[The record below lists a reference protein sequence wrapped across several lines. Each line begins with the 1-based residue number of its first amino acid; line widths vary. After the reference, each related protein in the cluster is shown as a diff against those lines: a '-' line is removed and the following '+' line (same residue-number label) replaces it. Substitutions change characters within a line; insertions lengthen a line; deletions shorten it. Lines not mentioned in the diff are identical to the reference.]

1 MVKQMELIG
10 DAIVKSRPSSK
21 TKEKTFDAY
30 LAALDP
36 AKRSALEKLRK
47 AIRAAAPKAEECI
60 SYGVPS
66 FRLNGKFLVAL
77 AAATHHCSFY
87 PGSAVQAFGADLKGY
102 ETSKG
107 TIRFQPRKPLP
118 STLVRKLV
126 KARMA
131 KGGFSKRD

>member
-1 MVKQMELIG
+1 M
-10 DAIVKSRPSSK
+10 KSKSSSK
-21 TKEKTFDAY
+21 PKEKTFDTY

-36 AKRSALEKLRK
+36 DKRSALEKLRK

-60 SYGVPS
+60 SYGVPA

-77 AAATHHCSFY
+77 AAATNHCSFY
-87 PGSAVQAFGADLKGY
+87 PGSALQAFGADLKGY

-107 TIRFQPRKPLP
+107 TIRFQPTKPLP
-118 STLVRKLV
+118 SSLVRKLV

-131 KGGFSKRD
+131 KGGFQRKR